1 MHLIYFSWS
10 CRITCRIQAAKER
23 RKEKIK
29 PPPSLLP
36 SSAISKSQTRRRE
49 HQELGAGGYCAA
61 LVRAT
66 EKTKEGGFPLV
77 GDALPASLLGTKGS
91 STIIEE
97 DHCCQKHKRVR
108 GIHGEKKR
116 REERCRKEEKG
127 EGEEAPAREA
137 TLANPKT
144 TGVEFGV
151 FPIQFDRDSLL
162 LTSTLVGRPSG
173 LDLQSSN
180 KRPSS

>member
-66 EKTKEGGFPLV
+66 KKTKEGGFPLV

-91 STIIEE
+91 STISRSKQTLC
-97 DHCCQKHKRVR
+97 HRRR
-108 GIHGEKKR
+108 GPLLPETRKSYGDLWRKKEKR
-116 REERCRKEEKG
+116 RKMQERRR
-127 EGEEAPAREA
+127 EGRRGGGPC
-137 TLANPKT
+137 
-144 TGVEFGV
+144 
-151 FPIQFDRDSLL
+151 
-162 LTSTLVGRPSG
+162 
-173 LDLQSSN
+173 
-180 KRPSS
+180 